1 MAVLGIP
8 VVVAENG
15 LGTPVNPVSEN
26 APLMT
31 IAENG
36 IGTPIVISPLGAPFI
51 VQGYEE
57 VESQFA
63 LSSDDGSN
71 LVDDDESVME
81 TYNGFAT
88 T

>member
-36 IGTPIVISPLGAPFI
+36 LGTPIVISPLGAPFI

-57 VESQFA
+57 VEDTDLRLA
-63 LSSDDGSN
+63 LASDAGEP
-71 LVDDDESVME
+71 LIDDDDQLME
-81 TYNGFAT
+81 TY
-88 T
+88 